1 MNVKF
6 VINEIFRL
14 FGIILFWVGL
24 CLFAYYDPIA
34 ISTVI
39 AALFMMPS
47 VFYLFFKSTR
57 LTETFRAIAIVVFLC
72 LPGYGWF
79 MSAIGHPIE
88 GKNEIAVK
96 NLIAAQQR
104 IENEKNKAIK
114 RFQDNRE
121 TIIRGIRHYY
131 DQGNYRFAF
140 AHADEFV
147 FTNDPELMELHEKS
161 KQKLIEAGEY
171 KDPDEK

>member
-1 MNVKF
+1 
-6 VINEIFRL
+6 
-14 FGIILFWVGL
+14 
-24 CLFAYYDPIA
+24 
-34 ISTVI
+34 
-39 AALFMMPS
+39 
-47 VFYLFFKSTR
+47 
-57 LTETFRAIAIVVFLC
+57 
-72 LPGYGWF
+72 

-96 NLIAAQQR
+96 NLIAEQQR
-104 IENEKNKAIK
+104 MENEKNKAIK

-131 DQGNYRFAF
+131 DQGNYLFAF